1 MSLFAH
7 QIRADQL
14 VFWRNRESAV
24 FVFLFP
30 VLLFVLL
37 SIVYSGE
44 YRGRPVTDYLVP
56 SLITYGVA
64 NTAYGGLAF
73 ILVVRRELGILKRIR
88 ATPLPSWMYLS
99 ATLCSTLLVFTLQA
113 AAIMALGRLLYD
125 WHLPSEWPSL
135 FAAFLLGAICFAGMG
150 FGAASLI
157 RSAEGASAVVNVVT
171 LPMAFLSGGFG
182 PTRDYPE
189 VLQAIADALP
199 LTYLVDIVQ
208 GIVYDG
214 KPIWEQPGAVAVLLA
229 WGLAGTLIAARLF
242 AWEPRER

>member
-1 MSLFAH
+1 VSLFVH
-7 QIRADQL
+7 QVRADQL
-14 VFWRNRESAV
+14 VFWRGRESAI

-30 VLLFVLL
+30 VLLFLLL
-37 SIVYSGE
+37 STVYSGE
-44 YRGRPVTDYLVP
+44 YRGRPLTDYLVP
-56 SLITYGVA
+56 SLVTYGIA
-64 NTAYGGLAF
+64 NTTFGGLAI

-88 ATPLPSWMYLS
+88 ATPLPAPIYLA
-99 ATLCSTLLVFTLQA
+99 ATLSSILVVFALQA
-113 AAIMALGRLLYD
+113 AAIMALGRVLYD

-135 FAAFLLGAICFAGMG
+135 FAAFLLGALCFAGMG

-157 RSAEGASAVVNVVT
+157 RSSEGASAVVNVIT

-182 PTRDYPE
+182 PTRDFPE
-189 VLQAIADALP
+189 FLQAIADALP

-214 KPIWEQPGAVAVLLA
+214 KAIWEQPVAVAVLLA
-229 WGLAGTLIAARLF
+229 WGVAGTLIAARFF

>member
-64 NTAYGGLAF
+64 NTAFGGLAI

-208 GIVYDG
+208 GIVYDE

>member
-7 QIRADQL
+7 QVRADQL
-14 VFWRNRESAV
+14 VFWRGRESAI

-30 VLLFVLL
+30 VLLFLLL
-37 SIVYSGE
+37 STVYSGD
-44 YRGRPVTDYLVP
+44 YRGRPITDYLVP

-64 NTAYGGLAF
+64 NTAFGGLAI

-88 ATPLPSWMYLS
+88 ATPLPAPMYLA
-99 ATLCSTLLVFTLQA
+99 ATLCSILFVFALQA
-113 AAIMALGRLLYD
+113 VAIMALGALLYD
-125 WHLPSEWPSL
+125 WHLPSQWPSL
-135 FAAFLLGAICFAGMG
+135 FVAFLLGALCFAGMG

-157 RSAEGASAVVNVVT
+157 RSSEGASAVVNVVT

-182 PTRDYPE
+182 PTRDFPD
-189 VLQAIADALP
+189 VLQAIADVLP

-208 GIVYDG
+208 GVVYDG
-214 KPIWEQPGAVAVLLA
+214 KPIWEQPAAVGVLLA
-229 WGLAGTLIAARLF
+229 WGAAGTLIARRLF

>member
-7 QIRADQL
+7 QVRADQL
-14 VFWRNRESAV
+14 VFWRGRESAI

-30 VLLFVLL
+30 VLLFLLL
-37 SIVYSGE
+37 STVYDGE
-44 YRGRPVTDYLVP
+44 YRGRPLTDYLVP

-64 NTAYGGLAF
+64 NTTFGGLAI

-88 ATPLPSWMYLS
+88 ATPLPGAMYLS
-99 ATLCSTLLVFTLQA
+99 ATLCSMLLVFALQA
-113 AAIMALGRLLYD
+113 TAIMALGRVLYD
-125 WHLPSEWPSL
+125 WHLPSQWPSL
-135 FAAFLLGAICFAGMG
+135 FAAFLLGALCFAGMG

-157 RSAEGASAVVNVVT
+157 RSAEGASAVVNVIT

-182 PTRDYPE
+182 PTRDFPGA
-189 VLQAIADALP
+189 LQAIADVLP

-208 GIVYDG
+208 GVVYDG
-214 KPIWEQPGAVAVLLA
+214 KPIWEEPVAIAVLLA
-229 WGLAGTLIAARLF
+229 WGLAGTLIAARFF